1 MAGRSAKGKE
11 RATAID
17 IDQDDDEEQLMGTML
32 ATSHFT
38 VQKLKILE
46 ENLEVR
52 RPARKWCT
60 FRTFKLSISYT

>member
-52 RPARKWCT
+52 RPARK
-60 FRTFKLSISYT
+60 